1 MINIQPKHIRKTL
14 FLCIKDTRMEE
25 YAGEVYLVYPTHI
38 VASNGKVF
46 NYITEKG
53 HLLTEDFKNK
63 HFIAWN

>member
-1 MINIQPKHIRKTL
+1 
-14 FLCIKDTRMEE
+14 MEE